1 MDRMRSLRQIV
12 TLADAGNFRKAAERL
27 GVTHSA
33 LSQAIAKLE
42 DSYGVP
48 LFVRNKQE
56 TVPTAFGR
64 RMVEAARQALVEI
77 ERAERDVA
85 MMRNWETGILTI
97 GSDPNLAESLLA
109 PVLVSMMRRHP
120 NVRIK
125 VLSRNWQAME
135 HSLID
140 KSIDIY
146 VGLAPDRRTDAL
158 VYDSI
163 PLAPPVCVCRA
174 GHPLVGKGPLRIADI
189 RPFPFLAGDAP
200 TWYLETVRQTYPDEL
215 TTLDAVRST
224 FLMTQDLGLMR
235 KMIAETDALGV
246 LPPQLVLGALKR
258 GEMAKLKF
266 VREPFRGRLPG
277 VIARLDGY
285 PLPPIAQA
293 LVSRI
298 HRAVQRASNESRRY
312 GF

>member
-77 ERAERDVA
+77 ERADRDVA
-85 MMRNWETGILTI
+85 MMRNWETGVLTI
-97 GSDPNLAESLLA
+97 GSDPNVAESLLA

-120 NVRIK
+120 HVRIK

-135 HSLID
+135 HSLIN
-140 KSIDIY
+140 KTIDIY

-163 PLAPPVCVCRA
+163 PLAPPICVCRA
-174 GHPLVGKGPLRIADI
+174 GHPLVGRTLRMQDI
-189 RPFPFLAGDAP
+189 RPYPFLAADAP
-200 TWYLETVRQTYPDEL
+200 VWYLENVRQTYQDEL
-215 TTLDAVRST
+215 KTLDDVRST

-235 KMIAETDALGV
+235 KMIAETDAIGV
-246 LPPQLVLGALKR
+246 LPAQVVSDQLKR
-258 GEMAKLKF
+258 NEVAKLRF
-266 VREPFRGRLPG
+266 HREPFRGSLPG

-293 LVSRI
+293 LVTRI
-298 HRAVQRASNESRRY
+298 HRAVQKRMP
-312 GF
+312 G